1 MVLSNNPNGNQAML
15 SFLPGPVKGSLTLL
29 LYIVNTIVVCP
40 ALFATGLLKAI
51 VPWGPWRRFWGRA
64 VANVCAAWAVGLN
77 VIIWLTNK
85 IEWDISLPDGLKRN
99 KSYIVLANH
108 QSWADILIL
117 EKVLVTQVPFLRY
130 FLKIELFWVP
140 ILNFGWWALDFPFV
154 RRYSKETLA
163 KKPHLKG
170 KDIEITRKSC
180 EKFKKIP
187 VAIMNFV
194 EGTRFRTYKHEK
206 QNSPYK
212 NLLLPRAGG
221 IALALSAM
229 GEQLTA
235 ILDLTIVYHGG
246 AKTFWQFMCG
256 QVKKV
261 SGRVESMPVSPELF
275 GDYFEDP
282 EFKDR
287 FQNWLNG
294 VWAHK
299 DKLIDQMKG

>member
-1 MVLSNNPNGNQAML
+1 ML
-15 SFLPGPVKGSLTLL
+15 SFLPAPVRGALTLL
-29 LYIVNTIVVCP
+29 LYIANTLLVTP

-51 VPWGPWRRFWGRA
+51 VPWGPWRRFWGRM
-64 VANVCAAWAVGLN
+64 VAHVCAAWAVGLN
-77 VIIWLTNK
+77 VILRLTNK
-85 IEWDISLPDGLKRN
+85 IEWDIQVPDGLKRN
-99 KSYIVLANH
+99 KSYLVLSNH

-117 EKVLVTQVPFLRY
+117 EKVLVTRVPFLRY
-130 FLKIELFWVP
+130 FLKIQLFWVP

-194 EGTRFRTYKHEK
+194 EGTRFRAYKHKK

-212 NLLLPRAGG
+212 NLLIPRAGG

-229 GEQLTA
+229 GPQLTA
-235 ILDLTIVYHGG
+235 ILDVTIVYQGG
-246 AKTFWQFMCG
+246 AKTFWEFMCG
-256 QVKKV
+256 RVKKV
-261 SGRVESMPVSPELF
+261 TVLVRSMPLSPELF

-282 EFKDR
+282 EFKIQ

-294 VWAHK
+294 IWADK
-299 DKLIDQMKG
+299 DKLIEELKD